1 MLLFSLALLCA
12 LCYNGGTVDLLIA
25 SAFSLTLFSLLCHDK
40 KQLPFTLLLIVSAT
54 LLFNYQQSINSEW
67 SLLLMAGLMMGFA
80 VFWFFSTPSL
90 QQMWLALR
98 WAAIIPILLTSLL
111 GIWHYLVTLKPI
123 DAQMLDANVF
133 AITQYLGF
141 FLLLS
146 LPAPIKRSEIL
157 VRTLA
162 LFLLMFAF
170 FATYSRSGMGAWL
183 GSFGGIVVLSLI
195 KSLFPKRYLL
205 SIVGVTLLAYAAVMV
220 LPWWLGDGVIVRGLD
235 DISHL
240 SHRLYIF
247 KATWALIQNMPING
261 YGLGSFMN
269 LYSGVRFEFGSGGY
283 FVHNDYLQLLLEGGP
298 LFLGLLLAY
307 VLFHGWLGLR
317 ICFEQR
323 AIVAARKAQYKELLV
338 CVGVAMALS
347 AHALLNYVFYV
358 LSVQLLAAMV
368 LARTVYLARALGY
381 LKRPMLAPRR
391 SVLAVPIVLVFL
403 TSAVTV
409 LGVSRKAFME
419 VGSLP
424 VPASWVKSTD
434 FAQSVLTLDPDNQAA
449 KVFLFNQLLFRLEAA
464 PTDQQQQVFEL
475 AYGLGEQAL
484 ADYPFDSDYHWRQ
497 GFLLQT
503 AMEIGLDTSIAK
515 DLSPEAFY
523 QQALTFNPG
532 NMSANSSLLDLLLA
546 KGEVDKAT
554 QLIAEAKRWK
564 RQFLTEDHKIL
575 AEMEEKITL

>member
-1 MLLFSLALLCA
+1 M
-12 LCYNGGTVDLLIA
+12 CYNGGTVDLLIA
-25 SAFSLTLFSLLCHDK
+25 SAFSLTLFSLLCNDK

-146 LPAPIKRSEIL
+146 LPAPIKRSEML

-195 KSLFPKRYLL
+195 KPLFSKRYLL
-205 SIVGVTLLAYAAVMV
+205 SIVGVT
-220 LPWWLGDGVIVRGLD
+220 
-235 DISHL
+235 
-240 SHRLYIF
+240 
-247 KATWALIQNMPING
+247 
-261 YGLGSFMN
+261 
-269 LYSGVRFEFGSGGY
+269 
-283 FVHNDYLQLLLEGGP
+283 
-298 LFLGLLLAY
+298 
-307 VLFHGWLGLR
+307 
-317 ICFEQR
+317 
-323 AIVAARKAQYKELLV
+323 
-338 CVGVAMALS
+338 
-347 AHALLNYVFYV
+347 
-358 LSVQLLAAMV
+358 LLAAMV

-419 VGSLP
+419 AGSLP

-497 GFLLQT
+497 GLLLQT

-515 DLSPEAFY
+515 DLSPEAFINKHSPLTPAIY
-523 QQALTFNPG
+523 WPIQACWICFWPKARWIKPRNL
-532 NMSANSSLLDLLLA
+532 SLKQND
-546 KGEVDKAT
+546 GSVS
-554 QLIAEAKRWK
+554 
-564 RQFLTEDHKIL
+564 F
-575 AEMEEKITL
+575 